1 MVYKQ
6 KEVNDSSRVR
16 DIFEMYLKVRIYEIE
31 NWGYGGVWIAFQD
44 RGTSNLKA

>member
-16 DIFEMYLKVRIYEIE
+16 DIFEMYLKVRIYEME
-31 NWGYGGVWIAFQD
+31 NWGYGGIQVAFQD
-44 RGTSNLKA
+44 RGNSNPKA